1 MTNIKDFDS
10 SLPKI
15 DKKSFNGIA
24 FKNIDIYYIRYIT
37 MKKSKYVNIHSVNIL
52 YLTRGEVDGFI
63 EEKNG
68 NKYLTFA
75 NTNKNKEVLKNTQ
88 KFGMK
93 LNSVLKQ

>member
-1 MTNIKDFDS
+1 MINIKDFDS

-52 YLTRGEVDGFI
+52 YLTIGEEMVLLKKKMEI
-63 EEKNG
+63 
-68 NKYLTFA
+68 
-75 NTNKNKEVLKNTQ
+75 NT
-88 KFGMK
+88 
-93 LNSVLKQ
+93 